1 MKISSVCILG
11 GAGFIGHAIAAQ
23 LASKKVSVTII
34 SRHRERHRELLTL
47 PSVSLVN
54 GDVYDFHLLKQEFG
68 KVDAVINLVGILNQG
83 RRRYQKFRTAH
94 VQLAEIVIE
103 ACKAAGVKRLLH
115 MSALHVEEK
124 SPSEYM
130 RTKARAENL
139 VHAESSNVKVTSFRP
154 AVVFGPRD
162 SFLNRFSALL
172 DQIPLLFPLACGD
185 SRMQPVYVEDV
196 ARCFVRSLEDYR
208 TFGRRYDLC
217 GPRVYTLKEIVE
229 YVARL
234 KCKKIRVVGLG
245 PFASRM
251 QAQLLQLVPGK
262 PFSVDNYRS
271 LQVDSVC
278 SKGFPEL
285 FHISPTPMEDIAPR
299 YITPDYCD
307 GYASY
312 RSRHYKD

>member
-1 MKISSVCILG
+1 MKIRSVCILG
-11 GAGFIGHAIAAQ
+11 GSGFIGHALAAQ
-23 LASKKVSVTII
+23 LTSKRISVSII
-34 SRHRERHRELLTL
+34 SRHPERHRELLTL
-47 PSVSLVN
+47 PSVTVRN
-54 GDVYDFHLLKQEFG
+54 GDIYDFPLLKHEFE

-83 RRRYQKFRTAH
+83 HQHYQRFRTAH

-115 MSALHVEEK
+115 MSGLHVDEK

-130 RTKARAENL
+130 RSKARAENL
-139 VHAESSNVKVTSFRP
+139 VHAEAGDVKVTSFRP
-154 AVVFGPRD
+154 SLVFGPRD

-172 DQIPLLFPLACGD
+172 DQVPLVFPLACGD

-196 ARCFVRSLEDYR
+196 AKCFVRSLEDYR

-217 GPRVYTLKEIVE
+217 GPRTYTLKQIVE
-229 YVARL
+229 YVAQL
-234 KCKKIRVVGLG
+234 KCRKTRVVGLG
-245 PFASRM
+245 PFASRL
-251 QAQLLQLVPGK
+251 QAQFLQLMPGK

-278 SKGFPEL
+278 SKGFPEI
-285 FHISPTPMEDIAPR
+285 FGIHPAPMEDIAPR
-299 YITPDYCD
+299 YIAPDYCD
-307 GYASY
+307 GYADY